1 MKILITGNPEF
12 QGLCHGLQEVLS
24 MYELKFISRGTGY
37 DLYDFENVSEMAKDY
52 DVFINSTN
60 IPDDGQL
67 KMLDM
72 VYSKWSMGH
81 IINVSTTS
89 VYWNNQTK
97 IKYYEQKLK
106 LEQRSKE
113 LSNQS
118 AEFGNDIRISC
129 IAYGQL
135 DTPEQRKHYDGRKKM
150 SVITAANYI
159 KMLIES
165 PKDINIHYICLD
177 PRQTDS

>member
-1 MKILITGNPEF
+1 MKILVTGNPDYE
-12 QGLCHGLQEVLS
+12 GLCYGLREVLS
-24 MYELKFISRGTGY
+24 TYNVKYVSRCYGD
-37 DLYDFENVSEMAKDY
+37 DLTNIESIAEIAKDY
-52 DVFINSTN
+52 DVLINSTN

-67 KMLDM
+67 RLLDL
-72 VYSKWSMGH
+72 VYSHWTKGH

-89 VYWNNQTK
+89 VYWNNQNNL
-97 IKYYEQKLK
+97 KYYEQKLK

-118 AEFGNDIRISC
+118 AEFGNNIRVSC

-135 DTPEQRKHYDGRKKM
+135 DTPEQRARNDNRNKM
-150 SVITAANYI
+150 SVVTAANYI

-165 PKDINIHYICLD
+165 PADININYICLD
-177 PRQTDS
+177 PRQTNS